1 MHFQLVTQGG
11 DITIQK
17 HCNETVKTTSG
28 DVKTTKKLQFFPKK
42 SAIQKNI
49 SDLYCIFLMD
59 ARLPHTK

>member
-28 DVKTTKKLQFFPKK
+28 DVNYKKIAVLSQE
-42 SAIQKNI
+42 I
-49 SDLYCIFLMD
+49 SNPEEYIRFILYFSHGC
-59 ARLPHTK
+59 